1 MAGQTAY
8 AGDFLGYWAH
18 QLIFYEAEPWVF
30 TVIYIL
36 FGLAVLAA
44 FVLAPPRRSRRRRTS
59 LCRTRRTETTDHND
73 EEHYDDDT
81 GRAAESWWA
90 GCRWPAGSDHGLAA
104 GIDAAAER
112 AAETCLSPFVKRLD
126 RPEKYLYVFCVD
138 ADAKDND
145 FIAVIDVNPDSA
157 TYGTILHTVDLGT
170 KGNETHHWGYTDDRT
185 RIWAGGLFSS
195 RIWILDVATD
205 PAKPRIEKVI
215 ENVTEVSGLSG
226 PHSYYALPGRMLITF
241 LGSSS
246 GGLPAGL
253 AEFTNDGKFI
263 RRIEN
268 PSEAP
273 YGYDVAVKPS
283 LNRMVTSSFTPLR
296 NYQKPLA
303 QMDLK
308 DFGREL
314 VVWDFK
320 NRQPLQVGK
329 AGLAPLEVRW
339 SLKPENNYG
348 FTNCA
353 LDNSIWLFKGNSDGS
368 YEFKKV
374 ADTGA
379 TAGRPPPEPRRQ
391 IPLRELLRRQR
402 DPAVGRLPIPSIPSS
417 PARSPRVVQPN
428 MMHVTGDGKRM
439 YVSNS
444 LLSTLD
450 HSGRFYVRLVHIGP
464 DGMKVD
470 PFFNVDL
477 NQFPTGPARGHD
489 MLIN

>member
-1 MAGQTAY
+1 MARTCSTRSGVAL
-8 AGDFLGYWAH
+8 AWS
-18 QLIFYEAEPWVF
+18 LIGV
-30 TVIYIL
+30 
-36 FGLAVLAA
+36 GLALLILPVAH
-44 FVLAPPRRSRRRRTS
+44 S
-59 LCRTRRTETTDHND
+59 
-73 EEHYDDDT
+73 
-81 GRAAESWWA
+81 
-90 GCRWPAGSDHGLAA
+90 
-104 GIDAAAER
+104 
-112 AAETCLSPFVKRLD
+112 ETCLSPFVKRLE
-126 RPEKYLYVFCVD
+126 RPEKVLYLFCVD
-138 ADAKDND
+138 VDGKDND
-145 FIAVIDVNPDSA
+145 FLAVIDVNPDSA
-157 TYGTILHTVDLGT
+157 AFGSIINTLDLGT
-170 KGNETHHWGYTDDRT
+170 KGNETHHFGYTDDRR

-195 RIWILDVATD
+195 RIWLIDVATD
-205 PAKPRIEKVI
+205 PAKPRIERTLDNIK
-215 ENVTEVSGLSG
+215 EVSGLSG

-241 LGSSS
+241 LGSAA
-246 GGLPAGL
+246 GGLPAGM

-263 RRIEN
+263 RRIDH

-273 YGYDVAVKPS
+273 YGYDVAVKPR

-308 DFGREL
+308 DFGSEL
-314 VVWDFK
+314 VIWDYK

-353 LDNSIWLFKGNSDGS
+353 LDNSIWLFKGGDNGEGNYS
-368 YEFKKV
+368 FKKV

-379 TAGRPPPEPRRQ
+379 LPADLRQSPDDKYLYVSCFGDNVIQQWDVSDPEH
-391 IPLRELLRRQR
+391 LKLTST
-402 DPAVGRLPIPSIPSS
+402 VS
-417 PARSPRVVQPN
+417 PCVQPN

-477 NQFPTGPARGHD
+477 NKLPTGAARGHD